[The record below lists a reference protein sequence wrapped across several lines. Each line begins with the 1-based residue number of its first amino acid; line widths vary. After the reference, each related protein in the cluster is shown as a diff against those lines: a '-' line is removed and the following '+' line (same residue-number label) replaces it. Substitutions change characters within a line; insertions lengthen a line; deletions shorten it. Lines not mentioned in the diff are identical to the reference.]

1 MPFLKV
7 VSICRAGGVSRA
19 AAALVAG
26 SIAVLLNTLALHVAR
41 IVPVAT
47 GNGGLLR
54 FFVMLSGGA
63 LSAPAGAAFQNGF
76 HIVTGLAMAFFYAF
90 VLEPWIRVPSWLRGV
105 LFATA
110 VWLLNAIIVLPAIGE
125 GIAGSHDLPLAGL
138 VWFAGAHTLFFLVL
152 AILFDRL
159 HPARAAKRTG
169 FQLFR
174 KRTEQNREHRS

>member
-7 VSICRAGGVSRA
+7 CSISRAGVVSRA
-19 AAALVAG
+19 AAALGAG
-26 SIAVLLNTLALHVAR
+26 SIAVLLNTLALDAAR

-54 FFVMLSGGA
+54 FLVMLSGG
-63 LSAPAGAAFQNGF
+63 LSTPAGAAFQTGF

-90 VLEPWIRVPSWLRGV
+90 ALEPWIRVPSWLRGV

-110 VWLLNAIIVLPAIGE
+110 VWLLNAIIVLPGIGE

-138 VWFAGAHTLFFLVL
+138 VWFAAAHTLFFLVL
-152 AILFDRL
+152 AILFDWL
-159 HPARAAKRTG
+159 HPACAAKRRWKRIDIDI
-169 FQLFR
+169 R
-174 KRTEQNREHRS
+174 KNKR

>member
-1 MPFLKV
+1 MPFLKFCSISRAGV
-7 VSICRAGGVSRA
+7 VSRT
-19 AAALVAG
+19 AAALGAG
-26 SIAVLLNTLALHVAR
+26 SIAVLLNTLALDAAR

-54 FFVMLSGGA
+54 FLAMLSG
-63 LSAPAGAAFQNGF
+63 LSTPAGAAFQTGF

-90 VLEPWIRVPSWLRGV
+90 ALEPWIRVPSWLRGV

-110 VWLLNAIIVLPAIGE
+110 VWLLNAIIVLPGIGE

-138 VWFAGAHTLFFLVL
+138 VWFAAAHTLFFLVL

-159 HPARAAKRTG
+159 YPARTAKRRWKRVDIDT
-169 FQLFR
+169 R
-174 KRTEQNREHRS
+174 KNKR

>member
-1 MPFLKV
+1 VNV

-26 SIAVLLNTLALHVAR
+26 SIAVLLNTLALDAAR

-47 GNGGLLR
+47 GDGGLLR
-54 FFVMLSGGA
+54 FLIMLSGGC
-63 LSAPAGAAFQNGF
+63 LSTPTGPAFQNGF

-90 VLEPWIRVPSWLRGV
+90 ALEPWISVPSWLRGV

-110 VWLLNAIIVLPAIGE
+110 VWLVNAIIVLPAIGE
-125 GIAGSHDLPLAGL
+125 GIAGRHHLTLAGL
-138 VWFAGAHTLFFLVL
+138 VWFAAAHTLFFLVL
-152 AILFDRL
+152 ALLFDRL

-174 KRTEQNREHRS
+174 KRTEQNRERRS